1 MEKLYDR
8 IDWHNNTSPAL
19 NETNLNRMSKAVD
32 DIDDRVVDIAG
43 TVMETVP
50 QIQEDLAETQ
60 ELLEDAEEIS
70 THPPIIG
77 QNGNWWVWDTSIDD
91 YADSG
96 VDAGV
101 SVNVGTTTTLPAGS
115 DATVTNSGTDT
126 DPILNFGIPQGAAGQ
141 DGVSPEV
148 TIGTITG
155 GHSVT
160 ITDADHP
167 AGQSFNVM
175 DGADGAGVPT
185 GGTTGQVLKK
195 SSNTDYDTEWG
206 TASSGGHTILNGSG
220 SAMNQRGK
228 LQFVG
233 GNIKD
238 DSTNDKTVVTVDRE
252 ITQAEYDALS
262 TAEQNNGTNYFI
274 TDAPSSYTGV
284 PQSMIGDA
292 WASGQ
297 SYAVGDYRIDGNVL
311 YKCKTAHT
319 STASNRPPY
328 ASYWDAV
335 SVTSQLGGADSMWDD
350 IDSSLWH
357 NMIVTSDRLPSGY
370 IAKYAVVDKTAY
382 IYICF
387 HEIDKSKFGSGF
399 DYWSMFRTYDNPNLP
414 IAIRATPLII
424 CDCQGVFT
432 SAQIRPDTSYSQIE
446 IVGTAQNYD
455 NSKGAVYTTIIQGQY
470 QIKQ

>member
-50 QIQEDLAETQ
+50 QIQEDLEEAQ

-77 QNGNWWVWDTSIDD
+77 QNGNWWTWDTSIDD

-101 SVNVGTTTTLPAGS
+101 SVTIGTTETLPAGQN
-115 DATVTNSGTDT
+115 ATVTNSGTAT
-126 DPILNFGIPQGAAGQ
+126 DPILNFGIPRG
-141 DGVSPEV
+141 E
-148 TIGTITG
+148 T
-155 GHSVT
+155 
-160 ITDADHP
+160 
-167 AGQSFNVM
+167 
-175 DGADGAGVPT
+175 GAGVPT

-195 SSNTDYDTEWG
+195 ASGTDYDTEWG
-206 TASSGGHTILNGSG
+206 TASSGGHTILNSSG
-220 SAMNQRGK
+220 TAMTQRGK
-228 LQFVG
+228 LQIVG
-233 GNIKD
+233 GNVKD

-252 ITQAEYDALS
+252 LTQAEYDALS

-292 WASGQ
+292 WATSHA
-297 SYAVGDYRIDGNVL
+297 YAVGDYCIDGNVL

-319 STASNRPPY
+319 SSASYRPPY

-335 SVTSQLGGADSMWDD
+335 SVADEIQDKLIYDLSFIKGTDSFTDQTSSYNRYICSKTIGQSNTLIEYDSIRVVAQFVSSSNTYTTGCEGFAKYSDFK
-350 IDSSLWH
+350 DSSGNTH
-357 NMIVTSDRLPSGY
+357 ITGFIPGFAYGANGY
-370 IAKYAVVDKTAY
+370 IAVDVSITPNQTVNVTFVVGKDIWNIFSTGYCK
-382 IYICF
+382 IY
-387 HEIDKSKFGSGF
+387 
-399 DYWSMFRTYDNPNLP
+399 
-414 IAIRATPLII
+414 
-424 CDCQGVFT
+424 V
-432 SAQIRPDTSYSQIE
+432 
-446 IVGTAQNYD
+446 
-455 NSKGAVYTTIIQGQY
+455 
-470 QIKQ
+470 